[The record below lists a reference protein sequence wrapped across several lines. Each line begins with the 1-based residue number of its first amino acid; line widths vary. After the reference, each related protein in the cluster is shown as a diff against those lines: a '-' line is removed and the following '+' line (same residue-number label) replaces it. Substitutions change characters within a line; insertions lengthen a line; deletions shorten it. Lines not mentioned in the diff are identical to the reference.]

1 LALEKIVEKKTVGSK
16 GEIIPS
22 KRLREKLELRPGALI
37 EIRLEGRSLIVKPIL
52 DPLEELD
59 GVLETGL
66 SHREL
71 KRIAELQVA
80 KEAATKI
87 AQQEG

>member
-1 LALEKIVEKKTVGSK
+1 MEKIVERKTVGSK

-22 KRLREKLELRPGALI
+22 KRLREKLELKPGGLI
-37 EIRLEGRSLIVKPIL
+37 EIKLEGQSLIVKPIL
-52 DPLEELD
+52 DPLQELD

-80 KEAATKI
+80 KEAADKI
-87 AQQEG
+87 ARRVR